1 MFRSWES
8 KKNTGRRM
16 QNLRSR
22 GIVKKR
28 ILGDGDTYTNKYK
41 WAAPQGG
48 GLGGR
53 VQDSFSLNLAK
64 LSLHAAL
71 RHNGAAV
78 KRLLLKEKKE
88 KNLFMGEAY
97 NRTFLKKDQPPLGGA
112 PLFSLNTLK
121 LNRSISRKQRF
132 WKERRSSHTSKRRQ
146 YKKGHSKVLIKLAL
160 SNEKLKKTKLKY
172 EFEAWWFKKLLPDLK
187 VASSSA
193 ADPQSSML
201 CISPPWGGAQ
211 DQGATPFKW
220 GCRGG
225 QLVDYSNNT
234 DGIGQLN
241 NKLWRLYKS
250 TLNTPVYSTPP
261 QAPPLLKGGGN
272 NGVLVAKSTQPGRGI
287 RPSFGPPPG
296 GGIAK
301 AIAPTFLKKGQG
313 FVILQTNVWQEVH
326 NTPWG
331 GPQSNFQSNFSLLAS
346 PKNSMALPY
355 PTFMVNTNPIPFY
368 VGWDESLRQF
378 IITNRFLSRR
388 ESGYSFQN
396 PENSFKRGGIEDFTL
411 APLKGM
417 NALTTLTWITPFT
430 TYDPDQFFVL
440 GLDGFAPLNWRKFK
454 FRHTILKTWLYQTNP
469 PWGGG
474 VNLSNPENNTSKGP
488 PPGFKEVAGVVFGE
502 IPTPPGGGPREM
514 PILIKK
520 KIHISKEDH
529 PENNPREVARVDKGW
544 QLNKNLLDKIKEKN
558 YPSGPPL
565 NGGSGGELVLFNG
578 TPPATPLGLVFYALH
593 RRLGGPIWQ
602 SHKNSGINAGQD
614 TTNQYISNPIKSG
627 VRRLK
632 KRYRRVIKYPR
643 VPVSIPSGPLVNEV
657 LPIHYISAF
666 YKRSRLPRDR
676 YLKRKFAFGPIPL
689 VKTINSVSGPL
700 VDFTIRKRV
709 KPTRKYHTN
718 NTSNQHW
725 SQGGVVIIPRRLKF
739 LMDSAG
745 PPQGGNNSTT
755 KNKSPLGAFCWRP
768 FSQRTLALTG
778 SPPRGGKAS
787 LQNKKWVEEII
798 KEQLN
803 ASRLK
808 NKKTRY
814 FKKKQTA
821 DSLRARRLKRRTFR
835 QTIRTQIAYSP
846 QSGGIVWPGDYL
858 KNEFVEAPLLETPN
872 SFKENK
878 SLNITST
885 LSPPFNSEAIQTRK
899 TPVISK
905 KKTPKSI
912 NAWEIQPKKYL
923 LEKHNMKIIKKK
935 LEKAY
940 RSHKL
945 KEKVALGFF

>member
-41 WAAPQGG
+41 P
-48 GLGGR
+48 LGGR
-53 VQDSFSLNLAK
+53 VQNSFS
-64 LSLHAAL
+64 
-71 RHNGAAV
+71 RGAAV

-88 KNLFMGEAY
+88 KNLFMGEAHSLI
-97 NRTFLKKDQPPLGGA
+97 NRTFLKKDR
-112 PLFSLNTLK
+112 LFSLNTLK

-146 YKKGHSKVLIKLAL
+146 YKKGHSKVLIKLSL

-193 ADPQSSML
+193 GA
-201 CISPPWGGAQ
+201 PP
-211 DQGATPFKW
+211 
-220 GCRGG
+220 RGG

-250 TLNTPVYSTPP
+250 TLNTPVYSPPP
-261 QAPPLLKGGGN
+261 QGGGGN
-272 NGVLVAKSTQPGRGI
+272 NGALVAKSTQPGRGI
-287 RPSFGPPPG
+287 RPSF
-296 GGIAK
+296 IAK
-301 AIAPTFLKKGQG
+301 AIAPTFFKKGKG
-313 FVILQTNVWQEVH
+313 FVILQTNIWQEVH
-326 NTPWG
+326 E
-331 GPQSNFQSNFSLLAS
+331 SNFQSNFSLLAS
-346 PKNSMALPY
+346 PKNS
-355 PTFMVNTNPIPFY
+355 TFMVNTNPIPFY

-396 PENSFKRGGIEDFTL
+396 PENPFIEDFTL

-469 PWGGG
+469 PVGGPQNG
-474 VNLSNPENNTSKGP
+474 VNLSNPENNTSN
-488 PPGFKEVAGVVFGE
+488 PPGVVLGE
-502 IPTPPGGGPREM
+502 MPREM

-529 PENNPREVARVDKGW
+529 LENNPREVAGVALLKEGW

-558 YPSGPPL
+558 YPSGPP
-565 NGGSGGELVLFNG
+565 SGGELVLFN
-578 TPPATPLGLVFYALH
+578 
-593 RRLGGPIWQ
+593 Q
-602 SHKNSGINAGQD
+602 NSGVNAGQD

-739 LMDSAG
+739 LMDSAH
-745 PPQGGNNSTT
+745 NSTT
-755 KNKSPLGAFCWRP
+755 KNQSPLGAFCWRP
-768 FSQRTLALTG
+768 FSQRTLALTQ
-778 SPPRGGKAS
+778 AS
-787 LQNKKWVEEII
+787 LKNKKSINGRSPLIEEII

-858 KNEFVEAPLLETPN
+858 QNEFVEAPLLETPN

-885 LSPPFNSEAIQTRK
+885 LDSEAIQTRK
-899 TPVISK
+899 IAPVISK